1 MKLILSN
8 WSRPLAAVI
17 MIVLAG
23 CQQADKSEKQQAS
36 QRSTPAVVS
45 AMTEFAQA
53 QETKDTQAAKEKRL
67 AEQMATKRK
76 YLTSLP
82 TKTDQ
87 YTILFD
93 INSNQLNTVYQGE
106 LVTLAEHLNKNP
118 EAKIHVDGFTC
129 ELGSSEYNV
138 ALGQRRAQAVARFLE
153 KKGVKKEQIIVVSYG
168 KERPADPLHNELAWM
183 KNRRVEVF
191 F

>member
-1 MKLILSN
+1 MQWPNFLRHK
-8 WSRPLAAVI
+8 
-17 MIVLAG
+17 
-23 CQQADKSEKQQAS
+23 KQ
-36 QRSTPAVVS
+36 
-45 AMTEFAQA
+45 
-53 QETKDTQAAKEKRL
+53 KNTQAAKEKLL

-76 YLTSLP
+76 YLTALP

-153 KKGVKKEQIIVVSYG
+153 TKGVKKEQIILLLW
-168 KERPADPLHNELAWM
+168 KRAAQATHNELVDE
-183 KNRRVEVF
+183 KISVSKYF
-191 F
+191 FK